1 MSDKVPAPTTPQL
14 AESAAPWRPP
24 FKLDGCLAAVP
35 PQSAQSC
42 EAVIEALALELTYAA
57 DSLDSI
63 IEVYVHPFGTPDEV
77 KDECIHVE
85 TLRDCW
91 ACLDAL
97 EQDWPHLPVWE
108 RLKGCRRTNQ
118 LELDL
123 SSDTK
128 QERRP

>member
-1 MSDKVPAPTTPQL
+1 MSDKAPATTTTQL
-14 AESAAPWRPP
+14 ARSAAPWRPP
-24 FKLDGCLAAVP
+24 VKADGCLAAVP

-63 IEVYVHPFGTPDEV
+63 IEVYVHPFGTPEEV

-97 EQDWPHLPVWE
+97 KQDWPHLPVWE
-108 RLKGCRRTNQ
+108 RLRRCRRTHQ

-123 SSDTK
+123 PSDTE
-128 QERRP
+128 QEGRP